1 MPRSWRY
8 RKGAVASTAFVSV
21 FSTAAIA
28 LAVAYPGTA
37 STQVKL
43 NDGGVWVTNAALN
56 LLGHLNFQ
64 AGELDSSLRATSNNF
79 DVLQRGGA
87 VILDD
92 TGSGTASPVDVATV
106 ALTSSTPMPTGAV
119 MVLGGDTV
127 AITAPE
133 AAKKTRLWVLAA
145 DQVVSFD
152 ATQLRPTAV
161 LDGTPAVTVGEDGTA
176 WAADAS
182 TGVLDRYQVGATPA
196 SQPLTGIAAD
206 ASLQVTTVGSHV
218 VVLDP
223 SDGTVSIDGGGP
235 VTVPDA
241 KGGRLQ
247 QPGADAAA
255 VEIAS
260 AATLLDVPLDG
271 GTVIRHSAG
280 GTGVPAAPVRLNGC
294 TYAVWSGSAR
304 YLRDCAGSAQDVAL
318 DIPNAG
324 HGELRF
330 RVNRDVIALNN
341 LATGAVWLT
350 DGSLTQVNN
359 WSDVTPPKQ
368 DANKDQVAATSQD
381 QQLPDRTKAN
391 QNPIAVDDHFG
402 VRPGRTAVL
411 PVLANDSDPDG
422 DVLVA
427 QAKTQPSFGTLQAIR
442 GGEAFQLAVPDKAT
456 GSASFTYTALD
467 GRGGQAD
474 ANVTLEVHPWSVESA
489 PVQDRIS
496 TLVVEQ
502 GKSATINVLP
512 GWSDPDGDNLFVQSV
527 AATTADQVRSTPD
540 GQVTFTDV
548 GTSAGRKKVTLVVSD
563 GQKTTEGELDV
574 EVRAPGEQ
582 PPVANADHVSTV
594 VGRAVTVAP
603 LANDTDANGDTLRL
617 AKVEDRPDLQ
627 VTKDFSAGT
636 LTVTAQTAGTY
647 YLTYVVTDGPST
659 ATGLVRIDVAALG
672 ATAGPPIAVQDI
684 GMLTAGGKVYVDPL
698 ANDVDPAGGVLVVQG
713 VTLPAG
719 SPLTVGVIEHHLL
732 RISAQ
737 SALTGPASFTYT
749 VSNGTASAVGEVVV
763 LPVPAAATIQP
774 PVAVDDTATVRVGDV
789 VSIPV
794 LANDSSPSGA
804 TLTVVHDLAQ
814 KPESGTAFVA
824 NDEVRYQ
831 APATPATVHLIYEVT
846 DPANQTASAQVT
858 ITVRAADAAHNSP
871 PKPADVTARALA
883 GQTIRIPVALDGI
896 DPDGDSVQLVGIG
909 SAPTKGRVVAVGDSW
924 LDYEASKDG
933 AGTDQFT
940 YTVQDR
946 LGARA
951 SASVLVGIAP
961 AASTNQPP
969 VAVPDTVTARPGR
982 SLAVP
987 VLANDVDADGDPLT
1001 LVKDSLQVS
1010 DPSVKAT
1017 VSGDRVDLTTPNKA
1031 EVLTVYYGVTDSKT
1045 GTVTGSLTVTVDPN
1059 APLLAPIARDD
1070 QLAPE
1075 QVANKTSA
1083 TVDVLANDE
1092 DPDGNVADLTV
1103 ASPVAEVTVEADGSL
1118 KVPVTDTAQA
1128 ILYTVTDVDGLVGS
1142 AFVWVP
1148 GAHDERPR
1156 LKSTDP
1162 VTVDSGATLQ
1172 LKLADY
1178 VQVAPG
1184 KTPRVTTAASVS
1196 VLHGNGS
1203 PVLVDATTLAF
1214 TSAKGYFGAAA
1225 VTFEV
1230 TDGTGPDDPSG
1241 HVAVLTIPITVRPPA
1256 NQPPTF
1262 TGSTV
1267 QVAPGEKPVS
1277 VDLAALTTDPD
1288 PGDLAKM
1295 TYTLEGQPG
1304 GGLQVAVSGQ
1314 KLTAS
1319 AGVDVPKG
1327 TTSTV
1332 KLKVSDGTTTPV
1344 DGTLTVTVVAST
1356 RPLAVAND
1364 DVVPDAHQGAPVT
1377 VDVLAN
1383 DQNPFPST
1391 PLTLV
1396 GSPVVETGSGTAT
1409 VSGTQVQVTP
1419 AKSFVGTMVVRYRV
1433 QDATKDVDRQVDG
1446 RIRLTVQG
1454 RPGTPATP
1462 QVTGVRSTTVVLSW
1476 AAPANNGA
1484 PITGYTVR
1492 SSAGQT
1498 FPCPATTCTLNGLT
1512 NNVDYTFTVVATN
1525 AVGDSDPS
1533 PASASARPDAKPT
1546 APGTPV
1552 LTFGDKSLGV
1562 TWTAPTGYSGSPVQ
1576 SYTLEISPPPP
1587 SGVAQKA
1594 GITGTSY
1601 QWTGLEN
1608 GVPYQV
1614 RVQAINRAPDPSDW
1628 SANSASEIP
1637 AGVPDAPAQP
1647 TTTRLDPVGSQAQLQ
1662 VAWVAPRDNG
1672 DAVASYTLN
1681 VLRGGAAVSSL
1692 KVAGG
1697 TTTQAVTLDTSA
1709 SDYTFTVTA
1718 TNKAGTSAASAAS
1731 APRRAFVA
1739 PGAVSGLSAA
1749 PGDNTVT
1756 LTYGA
1761 ASGNGATTSEVAY
1774 QYQVNGGAW
1783 TAMPADDVIRS
1794 GVNNNGTY
1802 TIGVRAITNLDG
1814 VSYAGPVT
1822 TSAAVAPFG
1831 PPGTPGASASGNDT
1845 TVTLNWSPPS
1855 RNGRDFQVQISID
1868 GGGWQS
1874 VAPSGSTTVGNG
1886 HSQTHSIRVHA
1897 VDTAGQTSPEASA
1910 SAASAP
1916 APPPPP
1922 SGWVTR
1928 GSVASNVCSSSCNY
1942 VVVNVQNI
1950 TPGTYTVNFWSDAG
1964 GSTGVFYTLTMT
1976 LGASGSYGTSVYY
1989 GYPNNSV
1996 WFEVVG
2002 QVTSSKQLW
2011 KNVQ

>member
-1 MPRSWRY
+1 MRGSWRH
-8 RKGAVASTAFVSV
+8 RKGAVASTALVSV
-21 FSTAAIA
+21 FSTAAIG
-28 LAVAYPGTA
+28 LAMAYPGTP

-43 NDGGVWVTNAALN
+43 NDGGVWVTNAALS

-79 DVLQRGGA
+79 DVLQHAGA

-92 TGSGTASPVDVATV
+92 TGSGTASPVNVATV
-106 ALTSSTPMPTGAV
+106 ALTSTTPMPAGAV
-119 MVLGGDTV
+119 MVLGGQTV
-127 AITAPE
+127 AITAPD
-133 AAKKTRLWVLAA
+133 AAKKKTTLWVLAA
-145 DQVVSFD
+145 DQVASFD
-152 ATQLRPTAV
+152 ATQIKPTAV
-161 LDGTPAVTVGEDGTA
+161 FNGPAAVTVGEDGTA
-176 WAADAS
+176 WAAVPAA
-182 TGVLDRYQVGATPA
+182 GELDRYQVGSAPE
-196 SQPLTGIAAD
+196 SRSLPGVAAD
-206 ASLQVTTVGSHV
+206 AALQVTTVGQHV
-218 VVLDP
+218 VVLDA
-223 SDGTVSIDGGGP
+223 SAGTVSVDDGGL
-235 VTVPDA
+235 VTVAGAKDA
-241 KGGRLQ
+241 RLQ
-247 QPGADAAA
+247 QPGPDAAA
-255 VEIAS
+255 VEVAS
-260 AATLLDVPLDG
+260 ATALLDVPLNG
-271 GTVIRHSAG
+271 GNTIQHSAG

-304 YLRDCAGSAQDVAL
+304 YVRDCDGAAHDVAL

-324 HGELRF
+324 NGELRF
-330 RVNRDVIALNN
+330 RVNRDVVALNN

-350 DGSLTQVNN
+350 NAALTQVNN

-368 DANKDQVAATSQD
+368 DANKDQAATTSQD

-442 GGEAFQLAVPDKAT
+442 GGEAFQLAVPEKAT

-474 ANVTLEVHPWSVESA
+474 ANVTLEVHGWNTESA

-527 AATTADQVRSTPD
+527 ASTTADQVRSTPD

-548 GTSAGRKKVTLVVSD
+548 GTSSGRKKVVVVVSD

-574 EVRAPGEQ
+574 EVRSPGEQ

-594 VGRAVTVAP
+594 VGRAVTVSP
-603 LANDTDANGDTLRL
+603 LANDTDANGDPLRL
-617 AKVEDRPDLQ
+617 AKVEDRTDLQ
-627 VTKDFSAGT
+627 VTKDFTTGT
-636 LTVTAQTAGTY
+636 FTVTAQTAGTY

-659 ATGLVRIDVAALG
+659 ATGLVRIDVAEAG
-672 ATAGPPIAVQDI
+672 ATAGAPIAVRDI
-684 GMLTAGGKVYVDPL
+684 GMLTAGGTVYVDPL

-713 VTLPAG
+713 VTMPAG
-719 SPLTVGVIEHHLL
+719 SPLTAAVIEHHLL

-749 VSNGTASAVGEVVV
+749 VSNGTASATGEVVV

-774 PVAVDDTATVRVGDV
+774 PVAVADTATVRVGDV
-789 VSIPV
+789 VSVPV

-814 KPESGTAFVA
+814 KPEQGTAFVA
-824 NDEVRYQ
+824 NNQVRFQ
-831 APATPATVHLIYEVT
+831 APDTATTVHLIYEVT
-846 DPANQTASAQVT
+846 DPAGQTASAQVT

-883 GQTIRIPVALDGI
+883 GQTIRIPVSLDGI

-909 SAPTKGRVVAVGDSW
+909 SAPAKGRVVAVGESW

-951 SASVLVGIAP
+951 SATVLVGIAP

-987 VLANDVDADGDPLT
+987 VLANDVDPDGDTLT
-1001 LVKDSLQVS
+1001 LVKGSLEVS
-1010 DPSVKAT
+1010 DTSVKAT
-1017 VSGDRVDLTTPNKA
+1017 VSGDRVDLTTPNKT

-1070 QLAPE
+1070 QLTAD

-1083 TVDVLANDE
+1083 TVNVLGNDE
-1092 DPDGNVADLTV
+1092 DPDGNVADLKV
-1103 ASPVAEVTVEADGSL
+1103 ASPVAGVKVTADGSL
-1118 KVPVTDTAQA
+1118 QVPVTDTAQA

-1148 GAHDERPR
+1148 GAHDSRPR
-1156 LKSTDP
+1156 LKTTEP
-1162 VTVDSGATLQ
+1162 VKVDSGATLQ

-1196 VLHGNGS
+1196 ALHGNGS
-1203 PVLVDATTLAF
+1203 PVLIDATTLAF
-1214 TSAKGYFGAAA
+1214 TSAKNYFGAAA

-1230 TDGTGPDDPSG
+1230 TDGTGPDDPNG
-1241 HVAVLTIPITVRPPA
+1241 HTAVLTIPITVNPPA

-1262 TGSTV
+1262 TGSIV
-1267 QVAPGEKPVS
+1267 QIAPGENPVV

-1295 TYTLEGQPG
+1295 SYTLEGQPG
-1304 GGLQVAVSGQ
+1304 SGLTVAVNGQ

-1327 TTSTV
+1327 TAVTV

-1344 DGTLTVTVVAST
+1344 DGTLTLNVVAST
-1356 RPLAVAND
+1356 RPLASAND
-1364 DVVPDAHQGAPVT
+1364 DIVANARQGAPVT

-1383 DQNPFPST
+1383 DQNPFPNT

-1396 GSPVVETGSGTAT
+1396 GSPVVETGTGTAT

-1419 AKSFVGTMVVRYRV
+1419 AKDFVGTMVVRYRV

-1446 RIRLTVQG
+1446 RIKLTVQG
-1454 RPGTPATP
+1454 RPAAPATP
-1462 QVTGVRSTTVVLSW
+1462 QVTAVRSTTVVLSW
-1476 AAPANNGA
+1476 PAPANNGA
-1484 PITGYTVR
+1484 TITGYTVK

-1498 FPCPATTCTLNGLT
+1498 YPCPATTCTLNGLT

-1525 AVGDSDPS
+1525 AVGDSNPS

-1552 LTFGDKSLGV
+1552 LTFGDKSLTI

-1587 SGVAQKA
+1587 SGAGQKT

-1662 VAWVAPRDNG
+1662 VAWVAPKDNG
-1672 DAVASYTLN
+1672 DAVASYTVN

-1697 TTTQAVTLDTSA
+1697 TTTQAITLDTNVT
-1709 SDYTFTVTA
+1709 DYTFTVAA
-1718 TNKAGTSAASAAS
+1718 TNKAGTSTVSPAS

-1739 PGAVSGLSAA
+1739 PGAVSSLTAT
-1749 PGDNTVT
+1749 PGDNAVT

-1761 ASGNGATTSEVAY
+1761 ASGNGATASEVAY

-1783 TAMPADDVIRS
+1783 LAMPADQVIRS
-1794 GVNNNGTY
+1794 GVGNNGTY

-1831 PPGTPGASASGNDT
+1831 PPGTPGASASGNAT
-1845 TVTLNWSPPS
+1845 TVTLNWSPPA
-1855 RNGRDFQVQISID
+1855 RNGRDFHLETSVD
-1868 GGGWQS
+1868 GGGWTN
-1874 VAPSGSTTVGNG
+1874 VGAGGGSTTVGNG
-1886 HSQTHSIRVHA
+1886 YSQTHSIRVRT
-1897 VDTAGQTSPEASA
+1897 VDVAGQTSPEASA
-1910 SAASAP
+1910 SASSGP
-1916 APPPPP
+1916 PPPPPP
-1922 SGWVTR
+1922 SASVGK
-1928 GSVASNVCSSSCNY
+1928 GSKLSTVCGGGCNY
-1942 VVVNVQNI
+1942 VVVNVANF
-1950 TPGTYTVNFWSDAG
+1950 PAGTYKLNFWTDNGGTGIFYTENVTLPAN
-1964 GSTGVFYTLTMT
+1964 GSTGTDVYFGY
-1976 LGASGSYGTSVYY
+1976 SGSQVWVEIVGVATSPHYT
-1989 GYPNNSV
+1989 
-1996 WFEVVG
+1996 W
-2002 QVTSSKQLW
+2002 
-2011 KNVQ
+2011 